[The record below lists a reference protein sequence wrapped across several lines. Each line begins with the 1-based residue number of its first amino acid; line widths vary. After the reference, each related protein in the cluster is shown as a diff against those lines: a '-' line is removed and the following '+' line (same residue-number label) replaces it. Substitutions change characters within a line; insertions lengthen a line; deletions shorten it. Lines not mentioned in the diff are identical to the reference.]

1 MKGLLT
7 HVPLNYL
14 SKSQSLIDTSPPNLK
29 PNYSSLST
37 LSENNL
43 EVNKNIIK
51 HSRLL
56 PTEKSNASTIT
67 KIILIVFLIN
77 LNKISKN
84 KFFKEN

>member
-29 PNYSSLST
+29 PNCSSLST

-51 HSRLL
+51 HSRML

-67 KIILIVFLIN
+67 KIILIAFLIY